1 MSILKRI
8 FGGRSLEWNPA
19 DLPQARNNK
28 RLQGLI
34 GKWIDQGDH
43 ESAVKEYAE
52 WEAIMDQKTRSALLV
67 QITEKVE
74 ESMGWGWK
82 SILPFALADNSHA
95 IVSTAAMNLAVVI
108 PADPED
114 ELNGLNFVSGI
125 AASLGSS
132 STRAGSLLSGL
143 LLLGDVRACTLV
155 MKSWLELEQEP
166 RYVIASARSG
176 IASRAHAIALLT
188 WLEHEKD
195 EVVYGALAGTLGS
208 IPRLAEQT
216 GIIDIERALPVYS
229 DQDPIKLIGRYQVSE
244 FGEGIRERLEKL
256 ANSETGDRVMPLVL
270 QAWFGDSDPDEL
282 IIDTED
288 VELRA
293 QKYCSGEIE
302 LDLKGD
308 RFVDTQGMW
317 MAENHTCQAAMSLMM
332 VDKNSWNPAWFT
344 MVRECAILGVETW
357 DLEIWGSFGFQSGL
371 MYTIVIE
378 GANEVPE
385 EAMNIS
391 KMLTA
396 DLRKEGFP
404 VTYSTAAIQ
413 SVFKALHE
421 SLGMKYDADQGPIQ
435 AVACSHKGMIMG
447 MANASLLTDLQK
459 QKYIDS
465 IDDRSLCEQLIIKS
479 ALAAKKAKTTAEL
492 MVSSIIRG
500 CTYKYDGYPLELEF
514 FASYFQEAEQEG
526 NLSLNS
532 PVISWIKDADA
543 YSKAIC
549 RIKPQAVQSILEEHR
564 EGVEA
569 SIRLFKNLLDAVPDG
584 DEVETCKYYWENRL
598 GNGCFN
604 EITPTVVDQILI
616 LVDLIVWRNILAEN
630 PS

>member
-1 MSILKRI
+1 MSILKGI
-8 FGGRSLEWNPA
+8 FGGGAAKWNPA
-19 DLPQARNNK
+19 ELSQARNNK
-28 RLQGLI
+28 PLQRLI
-34 GKWIDQGDH
+34 IKWIDHGDH
-43 ESAVKEYAE
+43 HSAFKEYAE
-52 WEAIMDQKTRSALLV
+52 WEATMDQKTRSALLL

-82 SILPFALADNSHA
+82 AILPFALADNSHA
-95 IVSTAAMNLAVVI
+95 IVSTAAMNLAVLI
-108 PADPED
+108 PADPKD

-125 AASLGSS
+125 AASLGSAS
-132 STRAGSLLSGL
+132 SRAGSLLSGL

-229 DQDPIKLIGRYQVSE
+229 AQDPIKLIGRYQVSK

-256 ANSETGDRVMPLVL
+256 ANSEAGDRVMPLVL

-282 IIDTED
+282 ITDTED

-293 QKYCSGEIE
+293 QKYCSSEIE

-317 MAENHTCQAAMSLMM
+317 MAENPTCQAAMRLMM
-332 VDKNSWNPAWFT
+332 GDKEPWNAAWFT
-344 MVRECAILGVETW
+344 MVRECAILGVNTA
-357 DLEIWGSFGFQSGL
+357 DLNIWGSFGFQAGL
-371 MYTIVIE
+371 LYAIE
-378 GANEVPE
+378 AGEKIQVPD
-385 EAMNIS
+385 EAKNIS
-391 KMLTA
+391 RMITEG
-396 DLRKEGFP
+396 LRGDGFP
-404 VTYSTAAIQ
+404 ETYSMSALKNAF
-413 SVFKALHE
+413 SVLHE
-421 SLGMKYDADQGPIQ
+421 SLGMESNDGEPPL
-435 AVACSHKGMIMG
+435 AVASSHKAMIMG

-459 QKYIDS
+459 QKYVDS

-479 ALAAKKAKTTAEL
+479 ALAAKKAKTTGEL

-500 CTYKYDGYPLELEF
+500 CTYKYDGYPRELEF
-514 FASYFQEAEQEG
+514 FASYFQEAEEEG

-532 PVISWIKDADA
+532 PVIYWIKDAEA
-543 YSKAIC
+543 YSRAIC
-549 RIKPQAVQSILEEHR
+549 RIKPQAVRALLEEHL
-564 EGVEA
+564 EGMEA
-569 SIRLFKNLLDAVPDG
+569 SRRLFKNLLDAVPDG
-584 DEVETCKYYWENRL
+584 DEVETCKYYWENSL
-598 GNGCFN
+598 GNRCFN